1 MNRSV
6 SQIEALQRLQKYCAY
21 QDRCHQEAR
30 SKLIQLGIFG
40 DALEEI
46 ISELISDG
54 FLNESRFAR
63 SFVRG
68 KFRQNHW
75 GRQRIILELKKRNVS
90 EYCIREGLQ
99 EISEKEYTETLR
111 EVLDKKNNLLKED
124 DSYKR
129 RTKLAQFAIRRGFEA
144 ELVWEC
150 VKGMAD

>member
-21 QDRCHQEAR
+21 QDRCHQEVR
-30 SKLIQLGIFG
+30 SKLLKLGIFG

-75 GRQRIILELKKRNVS
+75 GRQRILLELKKKNVS

-99 EISEKEYTETLR
+99 EIKDEEYLETLQ
-111 EVLDKKNNLLKED
+111 EVIRRKDGSLKED
-124 DSYKR
+124 DPYKR
-129 RTKLAQFAIRRGFEA
+129 RAKLAQFAIRRGFEA
-144 ELVWEC
+144 ELVWDC
-150 VKGMAD
+150 LKGMAD